1 MMHYL
6 LRHGD
11 STCWLWLKPK
21 WGVAPR
27 TWAAGSDYFFLMEES
42 PPRTCGAGPWKSF
55 CGCPV
60 PPLLLW
66 AMAGEASSLAE
77 VEKEKL
83 RTWCQ
88 STGVENASDLA
99 FYFTSFDQALEQAGR
114 VVASAWLDA
123 RADTSRGLPVLV
135 RSLFHGEA
143 VPQGRPTPS
152 SATPSRASTAAA
164 AAPAEVPQ
172 PSRAASRVSPE
183 RAAAVGHTHQLLAV
197 LLGFAPAA
205 PMMSTAARAYLA
217 LLAETVCKQ
226 FDSATIQRVITT
238 CREVQTAVAAAGLPG
253 PDAHFFA
260 SFVRTHSSPRRVFD
274 DLCWSVRHL
283 QFSWDLQLVDPPSP
297 SSSCHGTKRLKTQP
311 ALPESRVT
319 TPEPVTR
326 IWHAWAS
333 GTLPREPSILQR
345 VQMGVFLG
353 FFRNQERPAWS
364 AHHWM
369 RGTGAKTSAG
379 WVWCEQCGKRR
390 GWSPESQ
397 AAWAPVSTQWSR

>member
-1 MMHYL
+1 
-6 LRHGD
+6 
-11 STCWLWLKPK
+11 
-21 WGVAPR
+21 
-27 TWAAGSDYFFLMEES
+27 
-42 PPRTCGAGPWKSF
+42 
-55 CGCPV
+55 
-60 PPLLLW
+60 
-66 AMAGEASSLAE
+66 MAGEASSLAE

-260 SFVRTHSSPRRVFD
+260 SFVRTHSSPKRVFD

-369 RGTGAKTSAG
+369 RLLQHQQHWREALEQRRLPDEYGANNAGSAEADHLSRRPPEPQFPPSGRGSNSLRPPEPEFPPSLRTSSRPPEPQFPPSG
-379 WVWCEQCGKRR
+379 RR
-390 GWSPESQ
+390 
-397 AAWAPVSTQWSR
+397 V